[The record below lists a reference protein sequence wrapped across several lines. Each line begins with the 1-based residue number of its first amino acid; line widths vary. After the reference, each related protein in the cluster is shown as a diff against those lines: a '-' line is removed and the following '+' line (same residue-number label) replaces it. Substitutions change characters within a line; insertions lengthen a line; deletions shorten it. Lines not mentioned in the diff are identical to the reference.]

1 MDEFDEIKKELE
13 EIRRLKENLKA
24 EIEEIRRE
32 RFRQSDRGRRVI
44 IEPPKIDLSG
54 LTKSLDEMMENIQ
67 EQIRASLR
75 GVDRR
80 IETRIFREP
89 MRRRREAEIESIPP
103 ERVARVI
110 SPLGSEERLKILDYL
125 NRDGGKTFNELEE
138 YMGRVGSSLTHHLQP
153 LIDAGYVIKGEV
165 RGTYYIT
172 VEGRLAYR
180 LAQWLTSRLEH
191 ETTSDVLEEPDKEPE
206 ELDREDDEARRWL

>member
-1 MDEFDEIKKELE
+1 MDAFDDIKKELE
-13 EIRRLKENLKA
+13 EVRRLKESLKA
-24 EIEEIRRE
+24 EIEELRRE
-32 RFRQSDRGRRVI
+32 KQRRPEGERKIVF
-44 IEPPKIDLSG
+44 EPPRIDLSG
-54 LTKSLDEMMENIQ
+54 LTESLDEMMENIQ

-89 MRRRREAEIESIPP
+89 MRRRREAEIESIPS

-125 NRDGGKTFNELEE
+125 SRDGGKTFNELEE
-138 YMGRVGSSLTHHLQP
+138 YVGRVGSSLTHHLQP
-153 LIDAGYVIKGEV
+153 LIDAGYVIKGEI

-191 ETTSDVLEEPDKEPE
+191 ERTSDAFKEPDKETHEP
-206 ELDREDDEARRWL
+206 DREDDEERRWL